1 MSRLFAPGTWW
12 YAFPLI
18 AGGGPLLSLDV
29 SVGIGTALAGFA
41 VLFFHRDPDREV
53 PGSGY
58 VSPADGTVSV
68 LREEDGRLRV
78 GVFMNVHNV
87 HVNRTPL
94 DGSVE
99 DVTHSP
105 GAHRPAF
112 SKDSDRN
119 EKVHV
124 DFPDYRVTLIAGAFA
139 RRIHPYVEAG
149 AELDRGERL
158 AHISFG
164 SRVDVL
170 LPPSVSDSDL
180 RVEKGETVRAGE
192 TVIASEP

>member
-1 MSRLFAPGTWW
+1 MSRWFAPGTWW

-18 AGGGPLLSLDV
+18 VAGGPLMLV
-29 SVGIGTALAGFA
+29 GPTVGVGSVLAGLA
-41 VLFFHRDPDREV
+41 VLLFHRDPDREV
-53 PGSGY
+53 PDSGL

-68 LREEDGRLRV
+68 LREEEGRLRV

-87 HVNRTPL
+87 HVNRTPTA
-94 DGSVE
+94 GSVE
-99 DVTHSP
+99 AVTHSP

-112 SKDSDRN
+112 SKESDRN

-139 RRIHPYVEAG
+139 RRIHPYVEPG
-149 AELDRGERL
+149 EELERGERL

-170 LPPSVSDSDL
+170 FPASVSESDL
-180 RVEKGETVRAGE
+180 RIAEGDTVRAGE
-192 TVIASEP
+192 TVLAVES